1 MKSKGDPKRKP
12 RAALANPADPL
23 EVGTDRE
30 ALIGA
35 KPELRPCRFEIR
47 PVDAESLADDQRL
60 GHPLALSPRIIP
72 AAVGIVLVDLVF
84 RPSSIDGQH
93 SPEFLEYPELPVS
106 RTCQSKIVGT
116 LVPSAPGSASAVRG
130 WPRRPHLRRISPTDE
145 SLLDVT
151 DKIEHRFTFIGRS

>member
-12 RAALANPADPL
+12 RAALANPVDPL

-35 KPELRPCRFEIR
+35 KPELRPCRFEMR

-60 GHPLALSPRIIP
+60 GHLPALSPRIIP
-72 AAVGIVLVDLVF
+72 AAVGIVLVD
-84 RPSSIDGQH
+84 
-93 SPEFLEYPELPVS
+93 
-106 RTCQSKIVGT
+106 

-130 WPRRPHLRRISPTDE
+130 WPRRPHLRENFSDR
-145 SLLDVT
+145 
-151 DKIEHRFTFIGRS
+151 

>member
-60 GHPLALSPRIIP
+60 GHLLALAPRIIP
-72 AAVGIVLVDLVF
+72 AAVGIVPVD
-84 RPSSIDGQH
+84 
-93 SPEFLEYPELPVS
+93 
-106 RTCQSKIVGT
+106 
-116 LVPSAPGSASAVRG
+116 LVPSAPGSASAARG
-130 WPRRPHLRRISPTDE
+130 WPGQPHLRENFSDR
-145 SLLDVT
+145 
-151 DKIEHRFTFIGRS
+151 